1 MCGISGFIDRTAAHD
16 AERLSAIARSMAGTI
31 AHRGPDDADSWVDP
45 EAGIAFGHRRLSIID
60 LSQHGHQPMRSHSGR
75 YVIAYNGELYNFAE
89 IRRELAALGHA
100 FAGHSDT
107 EVLLAAIEQWGLVA
121 AISRFSGM
129 FAFAVWDREQRL
141 LHLVRDRIG
150 EKPLY
155 YGWAGDVFLFGSEL
169 KALRAHPRWEGS
181 IDTDA
186 LTLYLRFGYVPAP
199 VSIYAGISKLRPG
212 CVLTVNPAGSS
223 RNEEPVEYWSLR
235 EAALRGTQNP
245 FAGSEAEAADALE
258 ALLSSA
264 VRNQMVAD
272 VPLGAFLSGGLDS
285 STVVALMQAQSSQ
298 PVRTFTIGFHETG
311 WNEAVHAKAVARHL
325 GTDHTEL
332 YVTPKETMDV
342 VPLLPQMYDEPFA
355 DSSQIPTHLVS
366 RLARQHVTVSLS
378 GDGGDELF
386 GGYNRYVAGS
396 RIWRQ
401 LAWIPGPARN
411 VAGGAIDMVGASRWD
426 AFGRLAGRVAGSRK
440 VAPRMGEKML
450 KIATV
455 MRAGGPEAVYKFLIS
470 ASAAPEEFVARGT
483 EPRTLLDAP
492 LTWPAVGGFAEQ
504 MMYLDT
510 MTYLPDDIL
519 AKVDRASMACS
530 LESRAPFLDHR
541 VVEFAWTIP
550 LHMKIRGSTGKWL
563 LRQVLYRH
571 VPREIIERP
580 KMGFGIPVG
589 GWLRGPLREWAES
602 LLDERRLRDEGF
614 LNVRAVRQAWAE
626 HLTGRYDRQLVL
638 WAVLMFQAWL
648 EAASD
653 APAQRLRVATA

>member
-1 MCGISGFIDRTAAHD
+1 MCGISGFIDPAAAHD
-16 AERLSAIARSMAGTI
+16 AERLSVIAQSMAGTI

-75 YVIAYNGELYNFAE
+75 YVIAYNGELYNFAD
-89 IRRELAALGHA
+89 IRRELAALGHT

-121 AISRFSGM
+121 AISRFTGM
-129 FAFAVWDREQRL
+129 FAFAVWDRAQRL

-169 KALRAHPRWEGS
+169 KALRAHPRWEGR

-199 VSIYAGISKLRPG
+199 ASIYAGISKLRPG
-212 CVLTVNPAGSS
+212 CVLTVSPAGSS
-223 RNEEPVEYWSLR
+223 RDEEPVEYWSLR

-245 FAGSEAEAADALE
+245 FAGNEAEATDALE
-258 ALLSSA
+258 SLLSSA

-285 STVVALMQAQSSQ
+285 STVVALMQAQSSD

-311 WNEAVHAKAVARHL
+311 WNEAEHAKAVARHL

-401 LAWIPGPARN
+401 LAWIPRPARS

-426 AFGRLAGRVAGSRK
+426 AFGRLAGRVGGSRK

-470 ASAAPEEFVARGT
+470 ASAAPEEFVAGGT
-483 EPRTLLDAP
+483 EPRTMLDTP
-492 LTWPAVGGFAEQ
+492 LGWPAVGGFAEQ

-541 VVEFAWTIP
+541 VVEFAWTLP
-550 LHMKIRGSTGKWL
+550 LHMKIRGTTGKWL

-571 VPREIIERP
+571 VPQEIIERP

-614 LNVRAVRQAWAE
+614 LNVRAVRQAWTE
-626 HLTGRYDRQLVL
+626 HLTGRYDRQLLL

-648 EAASD
+648 EATSD
-653 APAQRLRVATA
+653 VPARSLRVATA